1 MGQAWTPYKAHAFHM
16 KKTLFALLA
25 IFVMGAAAQ
34 ELEEI
39 VVTAQKRSQPIQ
51 EVGMSIGVM
60 SGDDVAQALRGGSD
74 ILALASR
81 LPSFH
86 VESSNG
92 RLAPRLYVRG
102 LGNID
107 FDLNASQPV
116 SFVLDEVVLENPAA
130 KSFPLFDIE
139 RLELL
144 RGPQGTLFGRNTTG
158 GILKFD
164 SNKPTSERLALFSL
178 NLGARDHLRTD
189 LVFNGPVKSIGA
201 KMRMAFMANTVGDWI
216 HNVAPGFVQS
226 NALGGFEDYAFR
238 LLAAF
243 NPTQQWDLLLNL
255 HGRQLEGTPTIFYG
269 NAIQQGSS
277 RLVAGFSRKFASL
290 DAFDQH
296 FQRSKQLGLFA
307 TLNFHSDLV
316 SVHSVTGIHS
326 VLEQISRGD
335 VDGGYGSVFG
345 SVLPSGPG
353 AGIPF
358 DAQTADSLDGHIQI
372 TQELR
377 VEGRRGNR
385 FWRVGFYMFHENLE
399 IETFNFDT
407 VFAPHT
413 QNGYVHQDQKTRA
426 YALFGSLDLISEQ
439 RLDISS
445 GLRIS
450 SDQKEFEVIRT
461 QSPLSFLGI
470 GAIGPLR
477 TEPGDTVLT
486 WDLTANYDIAPDVV
500 GYARLAKG
508 HRAPAIQGRL
518 LFQDEISVGESET
531 SLSVEVGVK
540 ALALSRRLRIH
551 GSVYR
556 YGVDDFQLTKIGGAG
571 NVNELI
577 NADLLLGY
585 GTEWEIDWFVNQSWL
600 VTAGASLNLTEI
612 DDSTLSVN
620 GCGSATLLYGC
631 TVTDPKLPSGEH
643 LIHGNSLYNA
653 PERILNLSV
662 HYERPSRAGTVEFS
676 TDWAY
681 RSSLRFTLYESLE
694 YADDGATEGGA
705 RLGIRFPNERHTLSV
720 YVRNLLNDRSMIG
733 SIDFNNL
740 AAMLNAP
747 RTWGIEYR
755 HVN

>member
-1 MGQAWTPYKAHAFHM
+1 MRT
-16 KKTLFALLA
+16 TLATAIVILA
-25 IFVMGAAAQ
+25 VGTAAQ
-34 ELEEI
+34 ELDEI

-51 EVGMSIGVM
+51 DVGMSVGVM
-60 SGDDVAQALRGGSD
+60 SGEDVEQVLRGGLD
-74 ILALASR
+74 VLGMASR
-81 LPSFH
+81 LPSLH

-92 RLAPRLYVRG
+92 RLAPRFYVRG

-116 SFVLDEVVLENPAA
+116 SFVHDEVVLENPAA

-158 GILKFD
+158 GIIKFD
-164 SNKPTSERLALFSL
+164 SNKPTSEPSSSISL
-178 NLGARDHLRTD
+178 SLGARDHVRTD
-189 LVFNGPVKSIGA
+189 IILNGPVESVSANLRLAI
-201 KMRMAFMANTVGDWI
+201 MANSIGDWI
-216 HNVAPGFVQS
+216 HNVAPGFSKS

-243 NPTQQWDLLLNL
+243 NPSDHWDLLLNL
-255 HGRQLEGTPTIFYG
+255 HGRRLDGTPTIFYG
-269 NAIQQGSS
+269 NAIQQGTNN
-277 RLVAGFSRKFASL
+277 LVEGFSRKFTSL

-296 FQRSKQLGLFA
+296 FQNSKQLGLFA
-307 TLNFHSDLV
+307 TLNYRFDQLSLHSI
-316 SVHSVTGIHS
+316 TGIHS

-345 SVLPSGPG
+345 NVFPSGPG
-353 AGIPF
+353 PGIPF
-358 DAQTADSLDGHIQI
+358 DAQTADRLDGHMQI
-372 TQELR
+372 TQEVRL
-377 VEGRRGNR
+377 EGRRGNR
-385 FWRVGFYMFHENLE
+385 FWRLGFYLFHENLE

-407 VFAPHT
+407 VFEPHT
-413 QNGYVHQDQKTRA
+413 QNGYVHQDQQTRA
-426 YALFGSLDLISEQ
+426 YALFGSLDLISAHTFSV
-439 RLDISS
+439 SS

-450 SDQKEFEVIRT
+450 SDQKEFEVVRT

-470 GAIGPLR
+470 GGIGPLQ
-477 TEPGDTVLT
+477 TNPGDTVLT
-486 WDLTANYDIAPDVV
+486 WDFTANYDFAPDIV

-518 LFQDEISVGESET
+518 LFQDNISVGETET
-531 SLSVEVGVK
+531 SLSLEVGIK
-540 ALALSRRLRIH
+540 ALALDRRLRIH

-577 NADLLLGY
+577 NADLLVGI
-585 GTEWEIDWFVNQSWL
+585 GSEWELDWYVNQSWL

-612 DDSTLSVN
+612 DDPNLSVN
-620 GCGSATLLYGC
+620 GCGSASLLMGC
-631 TVTDPKLPSGEH
+631 TVTDPRLPNGEH

-653 PERILNLSV
+653 PERILNVSV
-662 HYERPSRAGTVEFS
+662 HYEKPSRAGIVEFS
-676 TDWAY
+676 IDWAF
-681 RSSLRFTLYESLE
+681 RSSLRFTLYESIE
-694 YADDGATEGGA
+694 YADDGASEGGA
-705 RLGIRFPNERHTLSV
+705 RLGLRFPNERHRVSV
-720 YVRNLLNDRSMIG
+720 YVRNVLNDRSLIG

-740 AAMLNAP
+740 AAMLNTP

-755 HVN
+755 LVN